1 MKPNNI
7 KYNQISASKSA
18 LGNNDGK
25 QQERIQKRYERDKA
39 LSSNNGL
46 SNSRTNAT
54 YQRAQAVMDPDE
66 VEYTEWMKKHLQ
78 DLSVAENQ
86 YQQPQM
92 HFKKADQGGKLKIK
106 IRSSKLV

>member
-18 LGNNDGK
+18 LGNYDDT
-25 QQERIQKRYERDKA
+25 QQDRIQKRYKRDKA

-54 YQRAQAVMDPDE
+54 YEQAQAVMDPDE
-66 VEYTEWMKKHLQ
+66 AEYTEWMKKHL
-78 DLSVAENQ
+78 
-86 YQQPQM
+86 
-92 HFKKADQGGKLKIK
+92 
-106 IRSSKLV
+106 